1 MATFRNGRRYRLKI
15 RPAGSRSKVVIR
27 EYNFLETIAADVEPC
42 DTHLFDGRPEAG
54 TQTIPDDMILDS
66 KDIGPAIWERS

>member
-1 MATFRNGRRYRLKI
+1 MATFEEGRRYRLTI
-15 RPAGSRSKVVIR
+15 RPAGSRTKTVER

-66 KDIGPAIWERS
+66 EDIGPAVWSRR